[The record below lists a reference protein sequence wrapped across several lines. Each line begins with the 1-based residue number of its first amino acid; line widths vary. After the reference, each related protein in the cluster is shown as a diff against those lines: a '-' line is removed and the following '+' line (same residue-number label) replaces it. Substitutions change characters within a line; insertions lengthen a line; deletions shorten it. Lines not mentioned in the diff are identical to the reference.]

1 MSKETKKTKTVAS
14 ATPAPEPASIDWG
27 SYAGES
33 GFENVSQSDLGIP
46 FLNIIQPKSAE
57 VDRTHK
63 DYAIKK
69 IEGASAGDVIN
80 SVSRQVLVKYDKGGI
95 VVVPAGY
102 EKTYNEWK
110 PNRGGLVRIH
120 RNADVLKDVTGTTE
134 KNESVLR
141 NGNLLIETAVFY
153 VLLVREGEEPM
164 PAIINMVSTGLKHAR
179 HWLNLMTGLRVGPN
193 RVQPPMFSHT
203 YTLTPA
209 IESNAKGAWYGWNVA
224 IHQTVNDRNLVNM
237 ALGITKKV
245 TMLANVQRQAL
256 PAVAAESADEVPM

>member
-1 MSKETKKTKTVAS
+1 MSKEVKKTKTTTLVA
-14 ATPAPEPASIDWG
+14 TPEPASIDWG

-46 FLNIIQPKSAE
+46 FLNIVQPKSAE

-63 DYAIKK
+63 DYATKK
-69 IEGASAGDVIN
+69 IEGAGAGDVVN
-80 SVSRQVLVKYDKGGI
+80 SVSRQIVAKFEKEGI
-95 VVVPAGY
+95 TVVPAGY

-153 VLLVREGEEPM
+153 VLLVRNGEEPV

-193 RVQPPMFSHT
+193 RVQPPMFSHS
-203 YTLTPA
+203 YTLTTA
-209 IESNAKGAWYGWNVA
+209 IERKDNNAWYGWNISINA
-224 IHQTVNDRNLVNM
+224 PVNDRNLVNT

-245 TMLANVQRQAL
+245 TMLANTQRAAL
-256 PAVAAESADEVPM
+256 PAPATEAADEVPM